1 MLLADTVIPIYTST
15 CIFQPFYSPFTK
27 AQLSRKEERPALAR
41 CHCSSTPQESRNPR
55 TRKRCLQRLNCR
67 VHGPARLCVRQI
79 RPTSCSP
86 VSVSVRFT
94 LYTCS
99 PVSVSVRSTLY
110 TRSPVSVCPSDPP
123 HTVQSR
129 LCVSVRS
136 TSHRTVPSL
145 CVRQIHLTPYSPV
158 SVCPLDPASH
168 RTVPSLCVRQIHLT
182 PYSPVDN
189 LARSWPVYTAS
200 VDIGINVR
208 GLNYD
213 LVLSTPFMMGV
224 IRA

>member
-27 AQLSRKEERPALAR
+27 AQLSRNEERPALAR

-55 TRKRCLQRLNCR
+55 TRSDAYNDSTAGSTGQR
-67 VHGPARLCVRQI
+67 
-79 RPTSCSP
+79 
-86 VSVSVRFT
+86 
-94 LYTCS
+94 
-99 PVSVSVRSTLY
+99 VSVSVRSGLHRAVPFLCLSDSPY
-110 TRSPVSVCPSDPP
+110 THAVPSLCVRPIHLTPYSPVSVCPSDPP

-158 SVCPLDPASH
+158 SVCPSDPPH
-168 RTVPSLCVRQIHLT
+168 TVTVPLIIW
-182 PYSPVDN
+182 P
-189 LARSWPVYTAS
+189 AAGRSTQQV
-200 VDIGINVR
+200 
-208 GLNYD
+208 
-213 LVLSTPFMMGV
+213 
-224 IRA
+224 